1 METDASKRGWGGAL
15 VEIGV
20 QHAHQLPKSIGSLP
34 GDQVF
39 FTRDCRSVIILLRMD
54 NMSAITCE
62 QAWGHNFTKFD
73 SHNQTLGSGACRTPT
88 GSTERDHRQG
98 IACDE

>member
-1 METDASKRGWGGAL
+1 MHINCLKAL
-15 VEIGV
+15 AAFLVI
-20 QHAHQLPKSIGSLP
+20 KC
-34 GDQVF
+34 

-54 NMSAITCE
+54 NTSAITYE
-62 QAWGHNFTKFD
+62 QAWEHNFTKFD
-73 SHNQTLGSGACRTPT
+73 SHNKKLGSGACRTPT